1 MEKSGTPTRAP
12 PPAPPQPHLAR
23 AHATARLPQDSV
35 RPALGKPGGGF
46 DSRRFQ
52 AEQPAAFKAP
62 PSENGAAPAF
72 SGPNPVFGTKKG
84 PNRRRKR
91 HEQDVRIGGIEAM
104 LRVRA
109 GAQVPRRTAD
119 RGRPSSEPSGWTGP
133 GALESRAPLPLPSR
147 PASTRRLPPHLT
159 QANTS
164 TAKVLR
170 SSPAQSTRAVRSFLV
185 SCLAAAWGAT
195 LASSSPAWGSPMAS
209 CPCASSSARTA
220 LARLVRSL
228 RVIAV
233 AGPLRCSS
241 ATSSNCWVSPPT
253 PLHRL
258 NWQPHE
264 LRLSPAEKWRKS
276 SQRTRSDT
284 SPPTNRLTPFPSSP
298 PSSRCASTSSSG
310 PPGISQPGRLSRT
323 RGPLA
328 KGF

>member
-195 LASSSPAWGSPMAS
+195 LASSSPAWGSARAWT
-209 CPCASSSARTA
+209 PCGCCTEGFATTPRRPTTGGSSSTSWAAPSR
-220 LARLVRSL
+220 RSM
-228 RVIAV
+228 RPC
-233 AGPLRCSS
+233 GPPWRDGM
-241 ATSSNCWVSPPT
+241 SPP
-253 PLHRL
+253 PALRGA
-258 NWQPHE
+258 HE
-264 LRLSPAEKWRKS
+264 ARAERYWASGHQLLS
-276 SQRTRSDT
+276 
-284 SPPTNRLTPFPSSP
+284 
-298 PSSRCASTSSSG
+298 
-310 PPGISQPGRLSRT
+310 
-323 RGPLA
+323 A
-328 KGF
+328 K